1 MTASPMQAVEALV
14 TNVRNL
20 ASNDGYKA
28 IASVFDEIPQLNA
41 QIESQDAELNRLRV
55 NIKALETTHESR
67 IQEDLEI
74 YCKQRNKLEEE
85 KGQLSKDI
93 STLTT
98 KVQQRDAAAI
108 ENQRIQDT
116 LRGQLDLAKKS
127 LDEEKKKVIA
137 ANAATTRLQES
148 LRGKDTGIDKLKE
161 TLQNE
166 KVQVAKVKSQL
177 QDLLKE
183 KSALQ
188 KECQSCMTKLSEIE
202 QFTTKLHE
210 EDEEVW

>member
-28 IASVFDEIPQLNA
+28 IANVFNEIPQLNA
-41 QIESQDAELNRLRV
+41 QIKSQDAELNRLRV
-55 NIKALETTHESR
+55 NIKRLETTHESR
-67 IQEDLEI
+67 VQEDLEI

-85 KGQLSKDI
+85 KAQFSKDI
-93 STLTT
+93 STLTA
-98 KVQQRDAAAI
+98 KVQQSDVAAT
-108 ENQRIQDT
+108 ENQRNQNT

-127 LDEEKKKVIA
+127 LDEGKKKVVA
-137 ANAATTRLQES
+137 ANAAISKLQES
-148 LRGKDTGIDKLKE
+148 LRGKDTGIGKLKE
-161 TLQNE
+161 SLHNE

-177 QDLLKE
+177 EDHLRE

-188 KECQSCMTKLSEIE
+188 QDLQSCMTKLSEIE
-202 QFTTKLHE
+202 RFTTKLHE
-210 EDEEVW
+210 EDEAVW